1 MITLKIN
8 MRTNKNYYSQTL
20 IVSCMKLKLKMSM
33 KILVALNKCLISVIR
48 LTQYYDNSN
57 RLVIGKI
64 KDKTRGVMIDKFVG
78 QKPKIYS
85 FLVDKIEHKKSKNCE
100 SKCC

>member
-48 LTQYYDNSN
+48 LTQN
-57 RLVIGKI
+57 I
-64 KDKTRGVMIDKFVG
+64 MII
-78 QKPKIYS
+78 QT
-85 FLVDKIEHKKSKNCE
+85 N
-100 SKCC
+100 